1 MHKDQENKRQNHRG
15 ENSGSWQMDAGMVTG
30 CAGSRKGVNIY
41 QESCWFWAESPG
53 KSRKLELPVTQR
65 ARLRVNWKSK
75 ALTSLKPGQYVH
87 SSRSPKGTSSLPAGK
102 HVFTVLTKQKRQR
115 GRTTWL
121 RLSSDR
127 KPIILNAH
135 TALLSSA
142 PSKAER
148 ISSPHLSPIANWNRQ
163 LEGSSLEKPTS
174 PREYPLASHRGSDN
188 MRPCPH
194 GLLMQWSPEPSRSV
208 HAGGT
213 EGLITTAALRRKS
226 DQTLIK
232 EARASKNRSQRNE
245 RISRKH
251 KKSQR
256 TIITIFR

>member
-1 MHKDQENKRQNHRG
+1 
-15 ENSGSWQMDAGMVTG
+15 MVTG

-65 ARLRVNWKSK
+65 ARLCVNWKSK

-102 HVFTVLTKQKRQR
+102 HMFTVLTKQKRQW

-127 KPIILNAH
+127 KPIILSAY
-135 TALLSSA
+135 TTLLSSA

-163 LEGSSLEKPTS
+163 GSWRILSGETDQPKRIPTNFPS
-174 PREYPLASHRGSDN
+174 RSWN

-194 GLLMQWSPEPSRSV
+194 GLLIQWSPEPLRSV

-213 EGLITTAALRRKS
+213 EGLITTAVLRRKT
-226 DQTLIK
+226 DQALIK

-245 RISRKH
+245 RILRKH
-251 KKSQR
+251 KKIQR